1 MKAEI
6 IAVGTEILLGEITNT
21 NAQYIAKKLANL
33 GIFVYYQTVVG
44 DNPKRLKEIY
54 KQGFQRADLLITTGG
69 LGPTQDDLTKEI
81 AADYFQKKMIFD
93 DFSWTKIQHYF
104 MKRNVPLVEGNKKQA
119 FFPEEAYIIP
129 NSKGTAPGCIIEK
142 EGKILILL
150 PGPPSEMIPMFEEFV
165 IPYLQKFQEEILV
178 SKVVHVVGIGESQV
192 EEQLED
198 IIKKQTNP
206 TIAPYATKG
215 EVRLRLTA
223 RSKTKEEGL
232 ALIEPIEKEIRKRLG
247 VHVYGVNSTT
257 LEEELVRLLLERK
270 YTISLAESCTGGMI
284 CSRLVNC
291 SGVSQVLIEGA
302 VTYSNDAKK
311 RRLGVKSETLEQY
324 GAVSEETAR
333 EMAIGIA
340 KAAQTDISLSV
351 TGIAGP
357 EGGSQEKPVGLV
369 YISIYYHGKVKVR
382 KCKFSGTRQQIRERV
397 TIEALDWLRQELL
410 K

>member
-21 NAQYIAKKLANL
+21 NAQYIAKKLADL

-129 NSKGTAPGCIIEK
+129 NSKGTAPGFIIEK

-165 IPYLQKFQEEILV
+165 IPYLQK
-178 SKVVHVVGIGESQV
+178 
-192 EEQLED
+192 
-198 IIKKQTNP
+198 
-206 TIAPYATKG
+206 
-215 EVRLRLTA
+215 
-223 RSKTKEEGL
+223 
-232 ALIEPIEKEIRKRLG
+232 
-247 VHVYGVNSTT
+247 
-257 LEEELVRLLLERK
+257 
-270 YTISLAESCTGGMI
+270 ISRRNFSVQSCT
-284 CSRLVNC
+284 CSR
-291 SGVSQVLIEGA
+291 
-302 VTYSNDAKK
+302 Y
-311 RRLGVKSETLEQY
+311 RRKSSRGT
-324 GAVSEETAR
+324 V
-333 EMAIGIA
+333 
-340 KAAQTDISLSV
+340 
-351 TGIAGP
+351 
-357 EGGSQEKPVGLV
+357 GG
-369 YISIYYHGKVKVR
+369 YY
-382 KCKFSGTRQQIRERV
+382 
-397 TIEALDWLRQELL
+397 
-410 K
+410 